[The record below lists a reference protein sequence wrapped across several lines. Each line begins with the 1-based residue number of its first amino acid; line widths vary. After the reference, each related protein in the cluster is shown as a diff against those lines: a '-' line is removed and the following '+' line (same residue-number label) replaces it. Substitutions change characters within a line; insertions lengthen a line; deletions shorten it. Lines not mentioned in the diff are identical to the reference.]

1 MFLFRRLLCLCGLT
15 VLARPELSW
24 AQTVMEVQGG
34 GSSLTGGYGA
44 TANFWRTGVDGWI
57 GLGYLD
63 GLRVG
68 AFLRK
73 TMNRDTLRVGNDALV
88 MRLPTDIFS
97 SGLELLVQGMSY
109 SSGDARMSY
118 LAFGGASSTGRASQS
133 FQPTSIDAP
142 MGALFL
148 QRRLTPT
155 LRLTANTIFAD
166 RQTVLPGIQWQPTP
180 DVTAA
185 LAGGLG
191 SNQPYGASSVILRQ
205 GRVEAKASYAWNS
218 DGFRRVSV
226 PVPNQTEIDRENLMV
241 TYAVSSEFSIGASR
255 QNFVQDSAGSPAP
268 VRATGNSVFAGG
280 QWSDFRLAGGLYDS
294 RSQGIGNLSS
304 YVAVGRELSPWLD
317 AEIFLLQSRPEGLP
331 ATTTPLA
338 NLRWRVSSRL
348 GLTQQV
354 SLHDGHPTVLF
365 GASLAT
371 PIGEFSADYQIVH
384 QPFQPFNPFRSA
396 LNLTARLQL
405 GSYSTSIG
413 TFVQPDGSVDY
424 AASGSTFLYMGS
436 FGGVQPQALGGARMA
451 RYIIRGTVRDDLG
464 NPVEGA
470 AVQFG
475 DEIVFTNS
483 AGVFLLRVKRPS
495 RYRVAVLPTEF
506 LLPGQ
511 WEVVSAPTDI
521 VAADE
526 SRAGPVEII
535 LRHST
540 ESAHVQ

>member
-1 MFLFRRLLCLCGLT
+1 MPFLSRRLPWLWCVAL
-15 VLARPELSW
+15 LATPGRSS

-44 TANFWRTGVDGWI
+44 TANFWRTGMDGWI

-73 TMNRDTLRVGNDALV
+73 TMNRDTLRIGNDALV

-97 SGLELLVQGMSY
+97 SGSNLLVQGMSY
-109 SSGDARMSY
+109 SGGDARTSY

-133 FQPTSIDAP
+133 FQPTSIEAP
-142 MGALFL
+142 MGALFI
-148 QRRLTPT
+148 QRRLAPT
-155 LRLTANTIFAD
+155 LRLTTSSVFAD
-166 RQTVLPGIQWQPTP
+166 RQTVLPGVQWQPTP
-180 DVTAA
+180 GVTTA
-185 LAGGLG
+185 LVGGIG
-191 SNQPYGASSVILRQ
+191 SNQPYAASSVVLRE
-205 GRVEAKASYAWNS
+205 GPVEVKASYAWNS

-226 PVPNQTEIDRENLMV
+226 PIPNQTEIDRENLMV
-241 TYAVSSEFSIGASR
+241 TYAVSSVFSVGVSR
-255 QNFVQDSAGSPAP
+255 QNFVQDTVGSLAP
-268 VRATGNSVFAGG
+268 VRATGNSLFAGG
-280 QWSDFRLAGGLYDS
+280 QWSGFRLAGGLYDS
-294 RSQGIGNLSS
+294 RSQGIRNLSS
-304 YVAVGRELSPWLD
+304 YLAVGRELSPWLD
-317 AEIFLLQSRPEGLP
+317 TEIFLLQSRPEGLP
-331 ATTTPLA
+331 ASTTPLA
-338 NLRWRVSSRL
+338 NLRWRVSPRL
-348 GLTQQV
+348 GLTQQI
-354 SLHDGHPTVLF
+354 SLHDGHPIVLF

-451 RYIIRGTVRDDLG
+451 RYIIRGTVRDESG

-470 AVQFG
+470 AVQLG
-475 DEIVFTNS
+475 DDVVFTNS
-483 AGVFLLRVKRPS
+483 SGGFLLRVKRPN
-495 RYRVAVLPTEF
+495 RYAVAVLPTEF

-511 WEVVSAPTDI
+511 WEVVSAPADI

-535 LRHST
+535 LRHPST
-540 ESAHVQ
+540 TP